1 MIIFMTQLATF
12 LLEHADLIDLV
23 MKAIEGGASKEDL
36 VKAVRASM
44 VAASDAEMRRE
55 LKS

>member
-23 MKAIEGGASKEDL
+23 MKAIEGGASKDDL

-44 VAASDAEMRRE
+44 VAASDVEMARE
-55 LKS
+55 LKP